1 MLIYLYDGSFDG
13 ILTCIF
19 DAYYKKHPDRILS
32 RDNVQLSIGDEFNYI
47 ETDDKKASR
56 VYDAILKKIS
66 DEALKNAFYTYLSE
80 DRNSGTIIYNY
91 LKLGFK
97 LGKNLNLHLED
108 ENVFKVQ
115 DIVRRVSFEV
125 HRFTGLLRFS
135 ELSGG
140 IYYAKIE
147 PDNNITMLLAPHFK
161 DRFKDQRWIIHDT
174 KRNIA
179 ALYNLK
185 DFIITDSIIDIPLSL
200 SKKEE
205 FFQSL
210 WKEYFKSISIKERT
224 NPRLQK
230 NHMPIRYWKNLI
242 EKRL

>member
-19 DAYYKKHPDRILS
+19 DAYYKRHPDRILS
-32 RDNVQLSIGDEFNYI
+32 RDDVQLSIGDEYDFI
-47 ETDDKKASR
+47 ETDEKKASR
-56 VYDAILKKIS
+56 VYDAVLKKIS
-66 DEALKNAFYTYLSE
+66 NEAQKNAFYVYLSE

-91 LKLGFK
+91 FKLGFK
-97 LGKNLNLHLED
+97 LGKNLDLNIKDED
-108 ENVFKVQ
+108 VFKVQ
-115 DIVRRVSFEV
+115 EIARRVSFEV

-135 ELSGG
+135 ELNNG

-147 PDNNITMLLAPHFK
+147 PDNNIIMLLAPHFK
-161 DRFKDQRWIIHDT
+161 DRFKDQRWVIHDT

-185 DFIITDSIIDIPLSL
+185 DFIITDSLSDIPLSL
-200 SKKEE
+200 SSREE
-205 FFQSL
+205 FFQSM
-210 WKEYFKSISIKERT
+210 WKEYFKSISIEERI

-230 NHMPIRYWKNLI
+230 NHMPIRYWKNLM
-242 EKRL
+242 EKSL